1 MSKWKRF
8 LEGYRE
14 VMRVVAGGVGVPS
27 AKTVGEFFACLT
39 LSVITLAG
47 VFAFVAGLFVFVV
60 MIGDAIA

>member
-1 MSKWKRF
+1 MSKRKQF

-39 LSVITLAG
+39 LSVITIG
-47 VFAFVAGLFVFVV
+47 GIFAFVAGLFVFIV
-60 MIGDAIA
+60 MTL